1 MLSCGGVTIL
11 VYDSTGTT
19 LLYSNASAA
28 TLTDGHVTFRLS
40 YALTAGTTYVIKA
53 KVNDLAGNTGTGAGL
68 DQLGDVRVS
77 HALDLDQ
84 SDGSAWGA
92 RHIERARPDFQT
104 ALALF
109 PQSRLFRRKV
119 EDCNLWRRLHG
130 DKRRVVR
137 R

>member
-53 KVNDLAGNTGTGAGL
+53 QVNDLAGNTGTGAGL

-92 RHIERARPDFQT
+92 RHIERRGRTSRRPWRCSRRAACSGERSRT
-104 ALALF
+104 AICGVGCTAT
-109 PQSRLFRRKV
+109 S
-119 EDCNLWRRLHG
+119 G
-130 DKRRVVR
+130 GS
-137 R
+137 